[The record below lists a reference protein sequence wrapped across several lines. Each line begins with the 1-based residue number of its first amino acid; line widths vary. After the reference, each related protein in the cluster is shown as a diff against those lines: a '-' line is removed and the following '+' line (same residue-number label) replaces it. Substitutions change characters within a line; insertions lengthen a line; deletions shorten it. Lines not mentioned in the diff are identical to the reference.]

1 MDPIQNAVHWT
12 LSYKSNLLLYNV
24 RSIMFIWKT
33 GSEEQSLRKMQSV
46 PHKHGLKELAMSMN
60 TKDYFL

>member
-46 PHKHGLKELAMSMN
+46 PYKQGLKELAMSMN